1 MSEQPRPTPA
11 SVRGDGR
18 LPADMESLDLD
29 AQADALEHLHA
40 TLQARLA
47 QDGA

>member
-11 SVRGDGR
+11 SVRGDDR
-18 LPADMESLDLD
+18 LPADLAERDLD
-29 AQADALEHLHA
+29 AQADALEALHG

-47 QDGA
+47 QDGG